1 MSSPFGRTYWAY
13 DTKPSMISPEK
24 MDNKRERN
32 EITMREF
39 TTKSVRDIQK
49 SGIRVIFDLASTM
62 DDVVSLCVGE
72 PDIMTPEHIRCVAG
86 ETMLA
91 GKTKYTSNS
100 GMLELRQEIAKYVE
114 RRFGV
119 SYDPENEVI
128 CTVGAA
134 EGIDAAIRTMVEPGD
149 EIIVVEPSFVCYK
162 PSISFQHGIPVPV
175 ETKAENGFRLTPEEL
190 EAAITPK
197 TKALVLPYPGNPT
210 GAIMEKEDLEKLV
223 PIIIKHD
230 LMVISDEVYAELTFG
245 GREHVTIASLPG
257 MKERTLVVSG
267 FSKSFSMT
275 GWRLGYV
282 LGPKDFMIQLL
293 KVHANNTSCASTTS
307 QYAGI
312 EALRD
317 PELCDYDLQ
326 KMRAVYEERRTYLL
340 GELERIG
347 LPCHEPQGAFYAF
360 PSIKHTGLTSD
371 EFCQRLLLEEHCA
384 VVPGSAFGDC
394 GEGFIRISYAYARE
408 EIATAIAI
416 IERFLQKI
424 ANEKK

>member
-1 MSSPFGRTYWAY
+1 
-13 DTKPSMISPEK
+13 
-24 MDNKRERN
+24 
-32 EITMREF
+32 MREF
-39 TTKSVRDIQK
+39 TTESVRKIQK

-72 PDIMTPEHIRCVAG
+72 PDIITPEHIRKVAAQ
-86 ETMLA
+86 TILD

-100 GMLELRQEIAKYVE
+100 GMLELRQELSKYQE

-119 SYDPENEVI
+119 YYDPDDQII

-134 EGIDAAIRTMVEPGD
+134 EGIDDAIRTMIEPGD
-149 EIIVVEPSFVCYK
+149 EVIVVEPSFVCYK
-162 PSISFQHGIPVPV
+162 PSIEFQHGVAIPV
-175 ETKAENGFRLTPEEL
+175 ETKAENGFRLTPEQL
-190 EAAITPK
+190 EAVITPK

-245 GREHVTIASLPG
+245 GRKHTTIASLPG
-257 MKERTLVVSG
+257 MYERTIIVSG

-282 LGPKDFMIQLL
+282 MGPKFFMHQLL

-312 EALRD
+312 EALCN
-317 PELCDYDLQ
+317 PAQCEEDLQ
-326 KMRAVYEERRTYLL
+326 NMREVYEKRRTYLL

-360 PSIKHTGLTSD
+360 PSIKHTGLTSE
-371 EFCQRLLLEEHCA
+371 EFCTRLLMEEHCA
-384 VVPGSAFGDC
+384 VVPGSAFGDS
-394 GEGFIRISYAYARE
+394 GEGFIRISYAYSKE
-408 EIATAIAI
+408 EIAQAIEK
-416 IERFLQKI
+416 IEHFL
-424 ANEKK
+424 KKLEAK

>member
-1 MSSPFGRTYWAY
+1 
-13 DTKPSMISPEK
+13 
-24 MDNKRERN
+24 
-32 EITMREF
+32 MREF
-39 TTKSVRDIQK
+39 TTESVRKIQK

-72 PDIMTPEHIRCVAG
+72 PDIITPEHIRKVAAQTIL
-86 ETMLA
+86 E

-100 GMLELRQEIAKYVE
+100 GMLELRQELSKYEE

-119 SYDPENEVI
+119 YYDPEDQII

-134 EGIDAAIRTMVEPGD
+134 EGIDDAIRTMIEPGD
-149 EIIVVEPSFVCYK
+149 EVIVVEPSFVSYK
-162 PSISFQHGIPVPV
+162 PSIEFQHGVPVTV
-175 ETKAENGFRLTPEEL
+175 ETKADNGFRLTPEQL

-245 GREHVTIASLPG
+245 GCEHTTIASLPG
-257 MKERTLVVSG
+257 MYERTIVVSG

-282 LGPKDFMIQLL
+282 MGPKFFMQQLL

-312 EALRD
+312 EALHN
-317 PELCDYDLQ
+317 PVQCDEDL
-326 KMRAVYEERRTYLL
+326 KNMREVYEKRRTYLL

-360 PSIKHTGLTSD
+360 PSIQHTGMTSE
-371 EFCQRLLLEEHCA
+371 EFCIRLLKEEHCA

-394 GEGFIRISYAYARE
+394 GEGFIRISYAYAKE
-408 EIATAIAI
+408 EIAHAI
-416 IERFLQKI
+416 QKI
-424 ANEKK
+424 EQFLKRMKNS